1 MSFECFAK
9 VSLNLLQIFAEFAI
23 FSIPAMFVK
32 IATFQGAP
40 LDISFEF
47 WIFTNPLWRLLV
59 RQSIIFVRFVIFA
72 EFIHFTRAALDI
84 FAIPLANARHICL
97 FRQICHFEE
106 APFIITIEIS
116 PNLLLLL
123 VPTMFVEM
131 KPLNASL
138 FFFLSLKETLPC
150 PGFVSRKHANVFRW
164 VSRGIQKICRLRL
177 R

>member
-1 MSFECFAK
+1 MFCESFTKSSANFRRIRHFFYTRH
-9 VSLNLLQIFAEFAI
+9 VRQNRHFPRDSFRHLLWILTFHQ
-23 FSIPAMFVK
+23 PAV
-32 IATFQGAP
+32 ATFSQTKYYFCQICHFRRIHP
-40 LDISFEF
+40 LYEGGS
-47 WIFTNPLWRLLV
+47 WH
-59 RQSIIFVRFVIFA
+59 IIW
-72 EFIHFTRAALDI
+72 I